1 MRNNIWGEGE
11 RERGIGRNCK
21 KDSVQNI
28 SFKKKKTEEEEEE
41 KVQHILMEQCL
52 RKQNIIVRN
61 ITKERELK

>member
-28 SFKKKKTEEEEEE
+28 SFKKKKKTEEE